1 MSTPVTVV
9 AFSGVDPGALTLTQ
23 YEKLYT
29 GAMARA
35 RQERSAAPAK
45 GMARLTSMFRIE
57 HRFAGIVLLLA
68 TIIGAMAVTNGAQ
81 AGENKFKMKHGV
93 SQAVKQ
99 NSAMPQ
105 TRLARRTQT
114 FRPTGKLPSFGDK
127 IRPRI
132 NAKIDCAVI
141 SCKAKPPILK
151 HRPKLHCKVFGCKP
165 GKDHDGHHGNHHGH
179 HKHGSWLWGGV
190 TIVASDH
197 GGCGYEF
204 WKWKTTGW
212 RYWRH
217 AYQSCRGWN

>member
-1 MSTPVTVV
+1 MFTPVTVD
-9 AFSGVDPGALTLTQ
+9 AFSGVDPGALTPTQ
-23 YEKLYT
+23 HEKLHT

-35 RQERSAAPAK
+35 CQERSAVPAK

-57 HRFAGIVLLLA
+57 GRLAGIVLLLA
-68 TIIGAMAVTNGAQ
+68 TIIGAMAVTNGAR
-81 AGENKFKMKHGV
+81 AEDGKFKIKQGI

-99 NSAMPQ
+99 NSASPHK
-105 TRLARRTQT
+105 RLAREQ
-114 FRPTGKLPSFGDK
+114 S
-127 IRPRI
+127 RPRI
-132 NAKIDCAVI
+132 NAKINCAVI
-141 SCKAKPPILK
+141 GCKAKPPILK

-179 HKHGSWLWGGV
+179 HKHGSWAWGGV

-217 AYQSCRGWN
+217 AYQSCRGWR